1 MKNILL
7 ACLLLFCGIV
17 MAGDKL
23 LIIGKCVNGEDKLTS
38 VIVIDDLTGDTLQ
51 SSEVKKHYRLK
62 PLSASR
68 EYTVHFQNGSEHK
81 TLYVR
86 DCANAEDEAYNYY
99 YSFLTDWDL
108 TEASQNSLA
117 SVDFNTLNNQF
128 EFKHLGSEPIE
139 SLVSEVS
146 TDFQLK
152 YIFDEEYIF
161 RTAVYT
167 DGTERVL
174 GSFEIFS
181 HTEGESGYICECYYD
196 GASSCTFVFL
206 ADGTTVIEE
215 VDNKYYKYTNTVTV
229 N

>member
-1 MKNILL
+1 MKNLILL
-7 ACLLLFCGIV
+7 CLIAFCGTV
-17 MAGDKL
+17 NAGNEL
-23 LIIGKCVNGEDKLTS
+23 LIIGKCVNGEDKFTS
-38 VIVIDDLTGDTLQ
+38 LVVIDNLTGDTLQ
-51 SSEVKKHYRLK
+51 SSKVKKHYRLK
-62 PLSASR
+62 PLSASG

-108 TEASQNSLA
+108 TEPGQNSLA
-117 SVDFNTLNNQF
+117 SVDFNTLSAQF
-128 EFKHLGSEPIE
+128 EFRHLGSEPIE
-139 SLVSEVS
+139 SLVPEVS

-167 DGTERVL
+167 DGTEKVL

-181 HTEGESGYICECYYD
+181 HTEGESSYICECYYSP
-196 GASSCTFVFL
+196 GTNCTFVFL
-206 ADGTTVIEE
+206 ADGSTVIEE